1 MRDEESRETAI
12 AEDGCSEEHE
22 KSEKSEDASAASLV
36 GDGADYDS
44 VLDISGRSLDFS
56 LSTEPDESIRGLYI
70 YKNVFSLIPPWLG
83 RHENLK
89 TLKFFS
95 NEINLFP
102 DEVKDLDELEC
113 LQLRISSPGLN
124 GLDLH
129 KIKALK
135 ELELRRVPP
144 KASAFPS
151 LNGIAGLKFLRK
163 LSVCHFSIRYLPP
176 EIGCLKSLE
185 YLDVSFNKMKSLPNQ
200 ISYLNS
206 LVSLKVNNNRLLELP
221 SSLSSLQRLE
231 ILDLSN
237 NGLTSLDSL
246 KLDLMHNLRQLN
258 VQCNKLP
265 SHFQIPTWI
274 SCNFEDHG
282 QRSFNNE
289 SDSSVEM
296 DVFDDVFENIDSSIS
311 EEGTSITPP
320 CLSSGSSITN
330 RSFGERTSRKG
341 WKRRYYFQQKARQER
356 LNCSRKWRNADDINK
371 SSTARESE
379 SSEPCKEI
387 VLETESLEEIVNGTK
402 EICPEAVCDDLLI
415 GVEDGGT
422 NIKEYK
428 PTNCSFVAL
437 NSGAICEESDNNCKE
452 DDDES
457 LDSICNASGFHG
469 KDLSSQFCNSSCTT
483 KRHGDRDLDNPK
495 PSKRRPI
502 DDNSEIS
509 CKYSSNSFCGID
521 DHLPDGFYDAGRDR
535 PFLPLH
541 SYEQNA
547 NLDSREV
554 ILLDRRTDEVL
565 DAIVLCAQALV
576 FHFKQFNES
585 NKGNGESSIYNLQV
599 ASLLALFVSDHFG
612 GSDKTLIVE
621 KARKTASGS
630 NYRKPFVCTCP
641 TGNNSNIGRHRGL
654 CIDGLTENIHL
665 IDLCEKSL
673 QSIKARRNSIVLPI
687 GELQFGV
694 CRHRALLLKYL
705 CDRIQPPVPCELVR
719 GYLDFSP
726 HAWNAIV
733 VKKGEHWIRMLVD
746 ACHPHDIRE
755 ETDPEYFC
763 RYIPLS
769 RICVP
774 IDAKSSSLSKPSFP
788 SLAVSNKIESE
799 GSSSIIRCELGSIN
813 TVAKVRTLE
822 VNGTSSDDIRNF
834 EKECLGEVR
843 ILNALNKHDCIVR
856 SYGHQLSM
864 KWIPAIDGN
873 PEQRILQSAI
883 LMEHIKGGSLKSY
896 LKKLLVAGEKH
907 VSMELALVIARD
919 VASALVEMH
928 SNHIIHR
935 DIKSENILI
944 DLERRLPDGTPI
956 VKLCDFD
963 RAVPLRSL
971 LHTCCIAHVGIPPPN
986 ICVGTPRWMAPEV
999 LGALH
1004 ADETYGLE
1012 VDIWSFGC
1020 LIVEL
1025 LTLQVPYAGLSE
1037 SKIQEHLEAGERPPL
1052 TDKLEELNLVEE
1064 TEMSMPETE
1073 TTTLKFLIDI
1083 YKKCTESSP
1092 GNRPTAENLYNML
1105 IAHEASL
1112 ADSVTAEEEE

>member
-1 MRDEESRETAI
+1 MRDDDNSCETAI
-12 AEDGCSEEHE
+12 ADSKEHD
-22 KSEKSEDASAASLV
+22 KSDKSEDASSTTLSVDDNA
-36 GDGADYDS
+36 ADYDS

-56 LSTEPDESIRGLYI
+56 LSTEPDESISGLYM

-83 RHENLK
+83 RHESLK
-89 TLKFFS
+89 TLKFFA

-102 DEVKDLDELEC
+102 DEFKDFDELEC

-151 LNGIAGLKFLRK
+151 LNDIAGLTFLRK

-176 EIGCLKSLE
+176 EIGCLKNLE
-185 YLDVSFNKMKSLPNQ
+185 YLDLSFNKMKSLPAQ

-237 NGLTSLDSL
+237 NRLTSLESL

-265 SHFQIPTWI
+265 SHFQIPSWI
-274 SCNFEDHG
+274 SCKFEANA
-282 QRSFNNE
+282 QRPFNNE
-289 SDSSVEM
+289 SDSSVDM
-296 DVFDDVFENIDSSIS
+296 DVFDDVYENNDSSIS
-311 EEGTSITPP
+311 EKGTSIASSSH
-320 CLSSGSSITN
+320 SSGSLITN
-330 RSFGERTSRKG
+330 RSHVARSSRKG
-341 WKRRYYFQQKARQER
+341 WKRRYYLQQKARQER

-371 SSTARESE
+371 PSTARPSE
-379 SSEPCKEI
+379 SNEPCKEN
-387 VLETESLEEIVNGTK
+387 VLESESLKETSLVMLSDNNTK
-402 EICPEAVCDDLLI
+402 EICPKAVCDELLI
-415 GVEDGGT
+415 RVEDGGT
-422 NIKEYK
+422 NI
-428 PTNCSFVAL
+428 VD
-437 NSGAICEESDNNCKE
+437 SGEICEETENNCKE

-457 LDSICNASGFHG
+457 LDSIGNASDFHG
-469 KDLSSQFCNSSCTT
+469 KDLSSHFCNSSFTT
-483 KRHGDRDLDNPK
+483 KRHGDGDLDNPK
-495 PSKRRPI
+495 PSKRRPV
-502 DDNSEIS
+502 DDNSDIS
-509 CKYSSNSFCGID
+509 CKYSSTSFCGID

-541 SYEQNA
+541 SYEQISC
-547 NLDSREV
+547 LDSREV
-554 ILLDRRTDEVL
+554 ILMDRRTDEDL

-585 NKGNGESSIYNLQV
+585 NREDGESYFDNLQI
-599 ASLLALFVSDHFG
+599 ASLLSLFVSDHFG
-612 GSDKTLIVE
+612 GSDKTAIVE
-621 KARKTASGS
+621 KARKSASGS

-641 TGNNSNIGRHRGL
+641 TGNNCNIGRHREQIIG
-654 CIDGLTENIHL
+654 GSTENIL
-665 IDLCEKSL
+665 LFDLCERSL
-673 QSIKARRNSIVLPI
+673 QSIKARRNSVVVPI

-726 HAWNAIV
+726 HAWNAIA
-733 VKKGEHWIRMLVD
+733 VKKGGHWIRMLVD

-755 ETDPEYFC
+755 ETDPEYLC

-769 RICVP
+769 RITVP
-774 IDAKSSSLSKPSFP
+774 IDAKSASLSSPPFP
-788 SLAVSNKIESE
+788 SLSMSNKIENQ
-799 GSSSIIRCELGSIN
+799 GSSTIIRCELGSIKA
-813 TVAKVRTLE
+813 VAKVRTLE
-822 VNGTSSDDIRNF
+822 VNGTTSEDIRNF
-834 EKECLGEVR
+834 EKQCLGEVR
-843 ILNALNKHDCIVR
+843 ILNALKKHDCIVR

-864 KWIPAIDGN
+864 KWIPALDGN
-873 PEQRILQSAI
+873 PEQRILQSAV
-883 LMEHIKGGSLKSY
+883 LLEHIKGGSLKNY
-896 LKKLLVAGEKH
+896 LEKLLVEGEKH
-907 VSMELALVIARD
+907 VPVELALVIAKD

-944 DLERRLPDGTPI
+944 DLESRRPNGTAV

-963 RAVPLRSL
+963 RSVPLRSL
-971 LHTCCIAHVGIPPPN
+971 LHTCCIAHFGIPPPN
-986 ICVGTPRWMAPEV
+986 VCVGTPRWMAPEV

-1004 ADETYGLE
+1004 DDKTYGLE

-1020 LIVEL
+1020 LLVEL

-1037 SKIQEHLEAGERPPL
+1037 SKIKELLEAGERPPL
-1052 TDKLEELNLVEE
+1052 TDKQDELNLAEE
-1064 TEMSMPETE
+1064 TEMSTPEAET
-1073 TTTLKFLIDI
+1073 TTTLKFLTDI
-1083 YKKCTESSP
+1083 YRKCTESNP
-1092 GNRPTAENLYNML
+1092 GNRPTAENLYDML
-1105 IAHEASL
+1105 NAHEIAL
-1112 ADSVTAEEEE
+1112 ADSVTAEQEA